1 MQRGEKFSGDA
12 VAINFH
18 QLSLQIPSLKERLRE
33 KERQLSEMA
42 NNASNSNVAMTSS
55 WHQAMAEAKRQYEA
69 IDGALEVRLAL
80 NARRLQS
87 FNGKLRLQTLHSIQ
101 NIVKDCPELA
111 KMQRDLEETNFNTIN
126 ALPLAPVRIPNG
138 NLMSADLNANET
150 LNSDNGNAQII
161 DSAA

>member
-1 MQRGEKFSGDA
+1 
-12 VAINFH
+12 
-18 QLSLQIPSLKERLRE
+18 
-33 KERQLSEMA
+33 MA

-69 IDGALEVRLAL
+69 IDGALEVGMALILNRLTI
-80 NARRLQS
+80 
-87 FNGKLRLQTLHSIQ
+87 FNRKLPLQTLHSIQ
-101 NIVKDCPELA
+101 SIVKDCPELA

-126 ALPLAPVRIPNG
+126 SLPLAPVHISSG

-150 LNSDNGNAQII
+150 MNSDNGNAQII